1 MTAKLIETEKCPS
14 CSAFHAKQRKCPC
27 VKLLMPPKTDDIVYG
42 ELEEVENDLTRD
54 DVSEA
59 PMLFPM
65 SALVDSVRG
74 FSGWG
79 YDIGGSE

>member
-27 VKLLMPPKTDDIVYG
+27 IKLLMPPKTDREPDIVYG
-42 ELEEVENDLTRD
+42 ELEEVENDLTRN
-54 DVSEA
+54 E

>member
-1 MTAKLIETEKCPS
+1 
-14 CSAFHAKQRKCPC
+14 
-27 VKLLMPPKTDDIVYG
+27 MPPKTDREPDIVYG
-42 ELEEVENDLTRD
+42 ELEEVENDLTRN
-54 DVSEA
+54 E